1 MKTEKKQVANIFL
14 CVVFVLIGSLVV
26 PVKPAQAVVP
36 VHCPTICDTWDV
48 ALSGPKGSVVQG
60 WFVNKEF
67 GLGGLPFSASNEVG
81 SEAAAAFS
89 ISWDLIAW
97 ELARFVLQQFTE
109 KIVLWIQ
116 TGQDPFFS
124 GGTEGSLFVTNIDE
138 FLLDAAD
145 NQASIM
151 LRDYFGP
158 SWDKLCSPFRL
169 PVGLSLSQSYGR
181 GYGSFGPKARCS
193 ITDIVENLE
202 DFYEDFENGGWA
214 AWMQTARYENTAWGL
229 LTLAEEDSRERETR
243 AVRANENDFLAGLGF
258 PGMRKCVKGITV
270 DGGPLINPTDPDDT
284 NLVRCDKYL
293 TQTPGKAIEDQLAD
307 SLGEEIRKLE
317 AADEINEIIG
327 HLFSG
332 LMAWLIGG
340 GSGGGGLLDTELKGG
355 GEPPP
360 TSPQCADGKDNDGD
374 GLIDLAD
381 PGCASSSDNSEENII
396 DPPVECSD
404 GKDNDGDGLIDL
416 ADPGCTGPTDTT
428 ELNAPSL

>member
-60 WFVNKEF
+60 WFVNKEY
-67 GLGGLPFSASNEVG
+67 GLGGLPFSTSNEVG
-81 SEAAAAFS
+81 SEAAAFS

-97 ELARFVLQQFTE
+97 EAARFILQQFTE

-355 GEPPP
+355 GGPPP
-360 TSPQCADGKDNDGD
+360 TSPQCA
-374 GLIDLAD
+374 
-381 PGCASSSDNSEENII
+381 
-396 DPPVECSD
+396 D